1 MWYFDNHTRCENLHT
16 LEALQER
23 DSRRHYKTLAV
34 RAARRPCGL
43 GEGLSLLRE
52 DGRNALAAAY
62 TRVSQNK
69 RAARETRPKE
79 GWALAQESK
88 MYANGADDQRDEKDE
103 KDEHAGGVFSDL
115 SFAQILAT
123 ALAAGVSF
131 ALSSQIGVAGS
142 LIGAIVGAAAATV
155 ASTVLNN
162 LFSKSAEAIK
172 GAVAT
177 DANEAPA
184 AEKPA
189 ASASGETSLMPHP
202 VDADQPAGA
211 EAPAGATATQN
222 LAAGETRPATA
233 SLADDTEVKFAPSG
247 TRIAPASLRRAV
259 HESQRRDTKRRL
271 VVVSIVA
278 GIAAVLISA
287 LLVNALTE
295 GRGIGTTPGR
305 TQETT
310 TTEQTQTTQEKTETE
325 KPEETDKSEKPEKSA
340 ESDSTQTTD
349 TSSNS
354 DTTGST
360 TDSTTSNSG
369 TSSNSGNSS
378 SNSDSSSNSS
388 SNSSNNS
395 SSSTTTDSTGSN
407 SSTNSGSNS
416 SSTNSSSNNSS
427 GTDSTKSN
435 SSTSTT
441 KGTGSSSGSTGS
453 GATTSSTSSN

>member
-23 DSRRHYKTLAV
+23 DSCRHYKTLAG
-34 RAARRPCGL
+34 RPAQTPAGL
-43 GEGLSLLRE
+43 AEGLSLIRE
-52 DGRNALAAAY
+52 DGRNALTAAY
-62 TRVSQNK
+62 TRVSQNS

-88 MYANGADDQRDEKDE
+88 MYANGADDQRDKKDE
-103 KDEHAGGVFSDL
+103 KDERAGGVFGDL
-115 SFAQILAT
+115 SFAQILAS

-131 ALSSQIGVAGS
+131 SLSSQIGVAGS

-155 ASTVLNN
+155 ASSVLNN

-172 GAVAT
+172 GAVGT
-177 DANEAPA
+177 DAGEAPA

-189 ASASGETSLMPHP
+189 ASAAGETSLMPHP

-247 TRIAPASLRRAV
+247 TRIAPASLRHAV

-287 LLVNALTE
+287 LLVNALTQ
-295 GRGIGTTPGR
+295 GKGIGTTPGR

-310 TTEQTQTTQEKTETE
+310 ATEQAQTTKEQTEAE
-325 KPEETDKSEKPEKSA
+325 KPEETDKSEKSA
-340 ESDSTQTTD
+340 ESDSTQSTD

-369 TSSNSGNSS
+369 TSSNSGN
-378 SNSDSSSNSS
+378 NSSSSNSS
-388 SNSSNNS
+388 TGDG
-395 SSSTTTDSTGSN
+395 SSSTTNSTGSN

-416 SSTNSSSNNSS
+416 SSNSDSSNSSSS
-427 GTDSTKSN
+427 TDSTKGN
-435 SSTSTT
+435 GSTSAT

-453 GATTSSTSSN
+453 GATTSGTSGN

>member
-23 DSRRHYKTLAV
+23 DSCRHYKTLAV
-34 RAARRPCGL
+34 QAAQWPCGL

-62 TRVSQNK
+62 TRVSQNS

-88 MYANGADDQRDEKDE
+88 MYANGADDQRDKKDE
-103 KDEHAGGVFSDL
+103 QDEHAGGVFGDL

-155 ASTVLNN
+155 ASSVLNN

-172 GAVAT
+172 GAVST
-177 DANEAPA
+177 DANESPT

-189 ASASGETSLMPHP
+189 AASAAGETSLMPHP
-202 VDADQPAGA
+202 VDADQAAGA
-211 EAPAGATATQN
+211 NAPAGATATQN

-271 VVVSIVA
+271 VVVSVVA

-287 LLVNALTE
+287 LLVNALTQ
-295 GRGIGTTPGR
+295 GKGIGTTPGR

-310 TTEQTQTTQEKTETE
+310 ATEQAQTTKEQTEAE
-325 KPEETDKSEKPEKSA
+325 KPEEMDKSEKSA
-340 ESDSTQTTD
+340 ESDSTQSTD

-388 SNSSNNS
+388 SSSNNS
-395 SSSTTTDSTGSN
+395 SSSTTGDATGSS

-416 SSTNSSSNNSS
+416 SSNSDSSNSSSS
-427 GTDSTKSN
+427 TDSTKGN
-435 SSTSTT
+435 VSTSAT

-453 GATTSSTSSN
+453 GATTSGTSGN

>member
-1 MWYFDNHTRCENLHT
+1 MWYFNNHTRCENLHT

-23 DSRRHYKTLAV
+23 DSCRHYKTLAG
-34 RAARRPCGL
+34 RPAQTPAGL
-43 GEGLSLLRE
+43 AEGLSLIRE
-52 DGRNALAAAY
+52 DGRNALTAAY
-62 TRVSQNK
+62 TRVSQNS

-88 MYANGADDQRDEKDE
+88 MYANGADDQRDKKDE
-103 KDEHAGGVFSDL
+103 KDERAGGVFGDL
-115 SFAQILAT
+115 SFAQILAS

-131 ALSSQIGVAGS
+131 SLSSQIGVAGS

-155 ASTVLNN
+155 ASSVLNN

-177 DANEAPA
+177 DANESPT

-189 ASASGETSLMPHP
+189 ASAAGETSLMPHP

-259 HESQRRDTKRRL
+259 HESQRLDTKRRL
-271 VVVSIVA
+271 VVVSVVA

-287 LLVNALTE
+287 LLVNALTQ
-295 GRGIGTTPGR
+295 GKGIGTTPGR

-310 TTEQTQTTQEKTETE
+310 ATEQAQTTKEQTEAE
-325 KPEETDKSEKPEKSA
+325 KPEETNKSEKSA
-340 ESDSTQTTD
+340 ESDSAQTTD

-369 TSSNSGNSS
+369 TSSNSGN
-378 SNSDSSSNSS
+378 NSSSSNSS
-388 SNSSNNS
+388 TGDGSSSSNNS
-395 SSSTTTDSTGSN
+395 GSSSTTNSTGSN

-416 SSTNSSSNNSS
+416 SSNSDSSNSSSS
-427 GTDSTKSN
+427 TDSTKGN
-435 SSTSTT
+435 GSTSAT

-453 GATTSSTSSN
+453 GTTTSGTSGN

>member
-1 MWYFDNHTRCENLHT
+1 MWYFNNHTRCENLHT

-23 DSRRHYKTLAV
+23 DSCRHYKTLAV
-34 RAARRPCGL
+34 RAAPRTCGL
-43 GEGLSLLRE
+43 GEGLSLIRE
-52 DGRNALAAAY
+52 DGRNALVAAY
-62 TRVSQNK
+62 TRVSQNS

-88 MYANGADDQRDEKDE
+88 MYANGADDQRDKKDE
-103 KDEHAGGVFSDL
+103 KDERAGGVFGDL
-115 SFAQILAT
+115 SFAQILAS

-131 ALSSQIGVAGS
+131 SLSSQIGVAGS

-155 ASTVLNN
+155 ASSVLNN

-172 GAVAT
+172 GAVGT
-177 DANEAPA
+177 DAGEAPA

-189 ASASGETSLMPHP
+189 ASAAGETSLMPHP

-211 EAPAGATATQN
+211 EAPAGATATQS

-271 VVVSIVA
+271 VVVSVVA

-287 LLVNALTE
+287 LLVNALTQ
-295 GRGIGTTPGR
+295 GKGIGTTPGR

-310 TTEQTQTTQEKTETE
+310 ATEQAQTTKEQTEAE
-325 KPEETDKSEKPEKSA
+325 KPEETNKSEKSA
-340 ESDSTQTTD
+340 ESDSAQTTD
-349 TSSNS
+349 MSSNS

-369 TSSNSGNSS
+369 TSSNSGN
-378 SNSDSSSNSS
+378 NSSSSNSS
-388 SNSSNNS
+388 TGDG
-395 SSSTTTDSTGSN
+395 SSSTTNSTGSN

-416 SSTNSSSNNSS
+416 SSNSDSSNSSSS
-427 GTDSTKSN
+427 TDSTKGN
-435 SSTSTT
+435 GSTSAT

-453 GATTSSTSSN
+453 GTTTSGTSGN

>member
-1 MWYFDNHTRCENLHT
+1 MWYFNNHTRCENLHT

-23 DSRRHYKTLAV
+23 DSCRHYKTLAV
-34 RAARRPCGL
+34 RAAPRTCGL
-43 GEGLSLLRE
+43 GEGLSLIRE
-52 DGRNALAAAY
+52 DGRNALVAAY
-62 TRVSQNK
+62 TRVSQNS

-88 MYANGADDQRDEKDE
+88 MYANGADDQRDKKDE
-103 KDEHAGGVFSDL
+103 KDERAGGVFGDL
-115 SFAQILAT
+115 SFAQILAS

-131 ALSSQIGVAGS
+131 SLSSQIGVAGS

-155 ASTVLNN
+155 ASSVLNN

-172 GAVAT
+172 GAVGT
-177 DANEAPA
+177 DASEAPT

-189 ASASGETSLMPHP
+189 ASAAGETSLMPHP

-259 HESQRRDTKRRL
+259 HESQRLDTKRRL
-271 VVVSIVA
+271 VVVSVVA

-287 LLVNALTE
+287 LLVNALTQ
-295 GRGIGTTPGR
+295 GKGIGTTPGR

-310 TTEQTQTTQEKTETE
+310 ATEQAQTTKEQTEAE
-325 KPEETDKSEKPEKSA
+325 KPEETNKSEKSA
-340 ESDSTQTTD
+340 ESDSAQTTD

-369 TSSNSGNSS
+369 TSSNSGN
-378 SNSDSSSNSS
+378 NSSSSNSS
-388 SNSSNNS
+388 TGDGSSSSNNS
-395 SSSTTTDSTGSN
+395 GSSSTTNSTGSN

-416 SSTNSSSNNSS
+416 SSNSDSSNSSSS
-427 GTDSTKSN
+427 TDSTKGN
-435 SSTSTT
+435 GSTSAT

-453 GATTSSTSSN
+453 GTTTSGTSGN

>member
-23 DSRRHYKTLAV
+23 DSCRHYKTLAG
-34 RAARRPCGL
+34 RPAQTPAGL
-43 GEGLSLLRE
+43 TEGLSLIRE

-62 TRVSQNK
+62 TRVSQNR

-88 MYANGADDQRDEKDE
+88 MYANGADDQRDKKDE
-103 KDEHAGGVFSDL
+103 QDERAGGVFGDL
-115 SFAQILAT
+115 SFAQILAS

-131 ALSSQIGVAGS
+131 SLSSQIGVAGS

-155 ASTVLNN
+155 ASSVLNN

-172 GAVAT
+172 GAVST
-177 DANEAPA
+177 DAGEAPA

-189 ASASGETSLMPHP
+189 ASAAGETSLMPHP
-202 VDADQPAGA
+202 VDADQPVGA
-211 EAPAGATATQN
+211 EPPAGATATQN

-287 LLVNALTE
+287 LLVNALTQ
-295 GRGIGTTPGR
+295 GKGIGTTPGR

-310 TTEQTQTTQEKTETE
+310 ATEQAQTTKEQTEAE
-325 KPEETDKSEKPEKSA
+325 KPEETDKSEKSA
-340 ESDSTQTTD
+340 ESDSTQSTD

-369 TSSNSGNSS
+369 TSSNSGN
-378 SNSDSSSNSS
+378 NSSSSNSS
-388 SNSSNNS
+388 TGDGSSSSNNS
-395 SSSTTTDSTGSN
+395 GSSSTTNSTGSN

-416 SSTNSSSNNSS
+416 SSTSDSSNSSSS
-427 GTDSTKSN
+427 TDSTKGN
-435 SSTSTT
+435 GSTSAT

-453 GATTSSTSSN
+453 GATTSGTSGN

>member
-23 DSRRHYKTLAV
+23 DSCRHYKTLAG
-34 RAARRPCGL
+34 RPAQTPAGL
-43 GEGLSLLRE
+43 AEGLSLIRE
-52 DGRNALAAAY
+52 DGRNALTAAY
-62 TRVSQNK
+62 TRVSQNS

-88 MYANGADDQRDEKDE
+88 MYANGADDQRDKKDE
-103 KDEHAGGVFSDL
+103 QDERAGGVFGDL
-115 SFAQILAT
+115 SFAQILAS

-131 ALSSQIGVAGS
+131 SLSSQIGVAGS

-155 ASTVLNN
+155 ASSVLNN

-177 DANEAPA
+177 DANESPT

-189 ASASGETSLMPHP
+189 ASAAGETSLMPHP
-202 VDADQPAGA
+202 VDADQPVGA

-271 VVVSIVA
+271 VVVSVVA

-287 LLVNALTE
+287 LLVNALTQ
-295 GRGIGTTPGR
+295 GKGIGTTPGR

-310 TTEQTQTTQEKTETE
+310 ATEQAQTTKEQTEAE
-325 KPEETDKSEKPEKSA
+325 KPEETDKSEKSA
-340 ESDSTQTTD
+340 ESDSTQTPD
-349 TSSNS
+349 TSLNS

-388 SNSSNNS
+388 SSSNNS
-395 SSSTTTDSTGSN
+395 GSSSTTNSTGSN

-416 SSTNSSSNNSS
+416 SSTSDSSNSSSS
-427 GTDSTKSN
+427 TDSTKGN
-435 SSTSTT
+435 GSTSAT

-453 GATTSSTSSN
+453 GATTSSTSGN

>member
-23 DSRRHYKTLAV
+23 DSCRHYKTLAG
-34 RAARRPCGL
+34 RPAQTPAGL
-43 GEGLSLLRE
+43 AEGLSLIRE
-52 DGRNALAAAY
+52 DGRNALTAAY
-62 TRVSQNK
+62 TRVSQNS

-88 MYANGADDQRDEKDE
+88 MYANGADDQRDKKDE
-103 KDEHAGGVFSDL
+103 QDEHAGGVFGDL
-115 SFAQILAT
+115 SFAQILAS

-131 ALSSQIGVAGS
+131 SLSSQIGVAGS

-155 ASTVLNN
+155 ASSVLNN

-177 DANEAPA
+177 DANESPT

-189 ASASGETSLMPHP
+189 AFAAGETSLMPHP
-202 VDADQPAGA
+202 VDADQPVGA

-222 LAAGETRPATA
+222 LAAGETRPGTA

-271 VVVSIVA
+271 VVVSVVA

-287 LLVNALTE
+287 LLVNALTQ
-295 GRGIGTTPGR
+295 GKGIGTTPGR

-310 TTEQTQTTQEKTETE
+310 ATEQAQTTKEQTEAE
-325 KPEETDKSEKPEKSA
+325 KPEETDKSEKSA
-340 ESDSTQTTD
+340 ESDSTQTPD

-388 SNSSNNS
+388 SSSNNS
-395 SSSTTTDSTGSN
+395 GSSSTTNSTGSN

-416 SSTNSSSNNSS
+416 SSTSDSSNSSSS
-427 GTDSTKSN
+427 TDSTKGN
-435 SSTSTT
+435 GSTSAT

-453 GATTSSTSSN
+453 GATTSSTSGN

>member
-23 DSRRHYKTLAV
+23 DSCRHYKTLAG
-34 RAARRPCGL
+34 RPAQTPAGL
-43 GEGLSLLRE
+43 AEGLSLIRE
-52 DGRNALAAAY
+52 DGRNALTAAY
-62 TRVSQNK
+62 TRVSQNS

-88 MYANGADDQRDEKDE
+88 MYANGADDQRDKKDE
-103 KDEHAGGVFSDL
+103 QDERAGGVFGDL
-115 SFAQILAT
+115 SFAQILAS

-131 ALSSQIGVAGS
+131 SLSSQIGVAGS

-155 ASTVLNN
+155 ASSVLNN

-172 GAVAT
+172 AAVAT
-177 DANEAPA
+177 DANESPT

-189 ASASGETSLMPHP
+189 ASAAGETSLMPHP
-202 VDADQPAGA
+202 VDADQPVGA

-222 LAAGETRPATA
+222 LAAGETRPGTA

-271 VVVSIVA
+271 VVVSVVA

-287 LLVNALTE
+287 LLVNALTQ
-295 GRGIGTTPGR
+295 GKGIGTTPGR

-310 TTEQTQTTQEKTETE
+310 ATEQAQTTKEQTEAE
-325 KPEETDKSEKPEKSA
+325 KPEETDKSEKSA
-340 ESDSTQTTD
+340 ESDSTQTPD

-388 SNSSNNS
+388 SSSNNS
-395 SSSTTTDSTGSN
+395 GSSSTTNSTGSN

-416 SSTNSSSNNSS
+416 SSTSDSSNSSSS
-427 GTDSTKSN
+427 TDSTKGN
-435 SSTSTT
+435 GSTSAT

-453 GATTSSTSSN
+453 GATTSSTSGN

>member
-1 MWYFDNHTRCENLHT
+1 MWYFNNHTRCENLHT

-23 DSRRHYKTLAV
+23 DSCRHYKTLAV
-34 RAARRPCGL
+34 RAAPRPRGL
-43 GEGLSLLRE
+43 GEGLSLIRE
-52 DGRNALAAAY
+52 DGRNALVAAY
-62 TRVSQNK
+62 TRVSQNS

-88 MYANGADDQRDEKDE
+88 MYANGADDQRDKKDE
-103 KDEHAGGVFSDL
+103 KDERAGGVFGDL
-115 SFAQILAT
+115 SFAQILAS

-131 ALSSQIGVAGS
+131 SLSSQIGVAGS

-155 ASTVLNN
+155 ASSVLNN

-172 GAVAT
+172 GAVGT
-177 DANEAPA
+177 DASEAPT

-189 ASASGETSLMPHP
+189 ASAAGETSLMPHP

-259 HESQRRDTKRRL
+259 HESQRLDTKRRL
-271 VVVSIVA
+271 VVVSVVA

-287 LLVNALTE
+287 LLVNALTQ
-295 GRGIGTTPGR
+295 GKGIGTTPGR

-310 TTEQTQTTQEKTETE
+310 ATEQAQTTKEQTEA
-325 KPEETDKSEKPEKSA
+325 EETDKSEKSA
-340 ESDSTQTTD
+340 ESDSAQTTD

-369 TSSNSGNSS
+369 TSSNSGN
-378 SNSDSSSNSS
+378 NSSSSNSS
-388 SNSSNNS
+388 TGDGSSSSNNS
-395 SSSTTTDSTGSN
+395 GSSSTTNSTGSN

-416 SSTNSSSNNSS
+416 SSNSDSSNSSSS
-427 GTDSTKSN
+427 TDSTKGN
-435 SSTSTT
+435 GSTSAT

-453 GATTSSTSSN
+453 GTTTSGTSGN

>member
-23 DSRRHYKTLAV
+23 DSCRHYKTLAG
-34 RAARRPCGL
+34 RPAQTPAGL
-43 GEGLSLLRE
+43 AEGLSLIRE
-52 DGRNALAAAY
+52 DGRNALTAAY
-62 TRVSQNK
+62 TRVSQNS

-88 MYANGADDQRDEKDE
+88 MYANGADDQRDKKDE
-103 KDEHAGGVFSDL
+103 QDERAGGVFGDL
-115 SFAQILAT
+115 SFAQILAS

-131 ALSSQIGVAGS
+131 SLSSQIGVAGS

-155 ASTVLNN
+155 ASSVLNN

-177 DANEAPA
+177 DANESPT

-189 ASASGETSLMPHP
+189 ASAAGETSLMPHP
-202 VDADQPAGA
+202 VDADQPVGA

-222 LAAGETRPATA
+222 LAAGETRPGTG

-271 VVVSIVA
+271 VVVSVVA

-287 LLVNALTE
+287 LLVNALTQ
-295 GRGIGTTPGR
+295 GKGIGTTPGR

-310 TTEQTQTTQEKTETE
+310 ATEQAQTTKEQTEAE
-325 KPEETDKSEKPEKSA
+325 KPEETDKSEKSA
-340 ESDSTQTTD
+340 ESDSTQTPD

-388 SNSSNNS
+388 SSSNNS
-395 SSSTTTDSTGSN
+395 GSSSTTNSTGSN

-416 SSTNSSSNNSS
+416 SSTSDSSNSSSS
-427 GTDSTKSN
+427 TDSTKGN
-435 SSTSTT
+435 GSTSAT

-453 GATTSSTSSN
+453 GATTSSTSGN

>member
-23 DSRRHYKTLAV
+23 DSCRHYKTLAG
-34 RAARRPCGL
+34 RPAQTPAGL
-43 GEGLSLLRE
+43 AEGLSLIRE
-52 DGRNALAAAY
+52 DGRNALVAAY
-62 TRVSQNK
+62 TRVSQNS

-88 MYANGADDQRDEKDE
+88 MYANGADDQRDKKDE
-103 KDEHAGGVFSDL
+103 KDERAGGVFGDL
-115 SFAQILAT
+115 SFAQILAS

-131 ALSSQIGVAGS
+131 SLSSQIGVAGS

-155 ASTVLNN
+155 ASSVLNN

-172 GAVAT
+172 GAVGT
-177 DANEAPA
+177 DAGEAPA

-189 ASASGETSLMPHP
+189 ASAAGETSLMPHP

-211 EAPAGATATQN
+211 EAPAGATATQS

-271 VVVSIVA
+271 VVVSVVA

-287 LLVNALTE
+287 LLVNALTQ
-295 GRGIGTTPGR
+295 GKGIGTTPGR

-310 TTEQTQTTQEKTETE
+310 ATEQAQTTKEQTEAE
-325 KPEETDKSEKPEKSA
+325 KPEETDKSEKSA
-340 ESDSTQTTD
+340 ESDSAQTTD

-369 TSSNSGNSS
+369 TSSNSGN
-378 SNSDSSSNSS
+378 NSSSSNSS
-388 SNSSNNS
+388 TGDG
-395 SSSTTTDSTGSN
+395 SSSTTNSTGSN

-416 SSTNSSSNNSS
+416 SSNSDSSNSSSS
-427 GTDSTKSN
+427 TDSTKGN
-435 SSTSTT
+435 GSTSAT

-453 GATTSSTSSN
+453 GTTTSGTSGN

>member
-23 DSRRHYKTLAV
+23 DSCRHYKTLAG
-34 RAARRPCGL
+34 RPAQTPAGL
-43 GEGLSLLRE
+43 AEGLSLIRE
-52 DGRNALAAAY
+52 DGRNALTAAY
-62 TRVSQNK
+62 TRVSQNS

-88 MYANGADDQRDEKDE
+88 MYANGADDQRDKKDE
-103 KDEHAGGVFSDL
+103 QDERAGGVFGDL
-115 SFAQILAT
+115 SFAQILAS

-131 ALSSQIGVAGS
+131 SLSSQIGVAGS

-155 ASTVLNN
+155 ASSVLNN

-177 DANEAPA
+177 DANESPT

-189 ASASGETSLMPHP
+189 ASAAGETSLMPHP
-202 VDADQPAGA
+202 VDADQPVGA

-271 VVVSIVA
+271 VVVSVVA

-287 LLVNALTE
+287 LLVNALTQ
-295 GRGIGTTPGR
+295 GKGIGTTPGR

-310 TTEQTQTTQEKTETE
+310 ATEQAQTTKEQTEAE
-325 KPEETDKSEKPEKSA
+325 KPEETDKSKKSA
-340 ESDSTQTTD
+340 ESDSTQTPD

-378 SNSDSSSNSS
+378 SKSDSSSNSS
-388 SNSSNNS
+388 SSSNNS
-395 SSSTTTDSTGSN
+395 GSSSTTNSTGSN

-416 SSTNSSSNNSS
+416 SSTSDSSNSSSS
-427 GTDSTKSN
+427 TDSTKGN
-435 SSTSTT
+435 GSTSAT

-453 GATTSSTSSN
+453 GATTSSTSGN

>member
-23 DSRRHYKTLAV
+23 DSCRHYKTLAG
-34 RAARRPCGL
+34 RPAQTPAGL
-43 GEGLSLLRE
+43 AEGLSLIRE
-52 DGRNALAAAY
+52 DGRNALVAAY
-62 TRVSQNK
+62 TRVSQNS

-88 MYANGADDQRDEKDE
+88 MYANGADDQRDKKDE
-103 KDEHAGGVFSDL
+103 QDERAGGVFGDL
-115 SFAQILAT
+115 SFAQILAS

-131 ALSSQIGVAGS
+131 SLSSQIGVAGS

-155 ASTVLNN
+155 ASSVLNN

-177 DANEAPA
+177 DANESPT

-189 ASASGETSLMPHP
+189 ASAAGETSLMPHP
-202 VDADQPAGA
+202 VDADQPVGA
-211 EAPAGATATQN
+211 EAPAGATATQS

-271 VVVSIVA
+271 VVVSVVA

-287 LLVNALTE
+287 LLVNALTQ
-295 GRGIGTTPGR
+295 GKGIGTTPGR

-310 TTEQTQTTQEKTETE
+310 ATEQAQTTKEQTEAE
-325 KPEETDKSEKPEKSA
+325 KPEETDKSEKSA
-340 ESDSTQTTD
+340 ESDSTQTPD

-388 SNSSNNS
+388 SSSNNS
-395 SSSTTTDSTGSN
+395 GSSSTTNSTGSN

-416 SSTNSSSNNSS
+416 SSTSDSSNSSSS
-427 GTDSTKSN
+427 TDSTKGN
-435 SSTSTT
+435 GSTSAT

-453 GATTSSTSSN
+453 GATTSGTSGN

>member
-1 MWYFDNHTRCENLHT
+1 MWYFNNHTRCENLHT

-23 DSRRHYKTLAV
+23 DSCRHYKTLAV
-34 RAARRPCGL
+34 RAASRPCGL
-43 GEGLSLLRE
+43 GEGLSLIRE
-52 DGRNALAAAY
+52 DGRNALVAAY
-62 TRVSQNK
+62 TRVSQNS

-88 MYANGADDQRDEKDE
+88 MYANGADDQRDKKDE
-103 KDEHAGGVFSDL
+103 KDERAGGVFGDL
-115 SFAQILAT
+115 SFAQILAS

-131 ALSSQIGVAGS
+131 SLSSQIGVAGS

-155 ASTVLNN
+155 ASSVLNN

-172 GAVAT
+172 GAVGT
-177 DANEAPA
+177 DAGEAPA

-189 ASASGETSLMPHP
+189 ASAAGETSLMPHP

-247 TRIAPASLRRAV
+247 TRIAPASLRRVV

-271 VVVSIVA
+271 VVVSVVA

-287 LLVNALTE
+287 LLVNALTQ
-295 GRGIGTTPGR
+295 GKGIGTTPGR

-310 TTEQTQTTQEKTETE
+310 ATEQAQTTKEQTEAE
-325 KPEETDKSEKPEKSA
+325 KPEETDKSEKSA
-340 ESDSTQTTD
+340 ESDSAQTTD

-369 TSSNSGNSS
+369 TSSNSGN
-378 SNSDSSSNSS
+378 NSSSSNSS
-388 SNSSNNS
+388 TGDG
-395 SSSTTTDSTGSN
+395 SSSTTNSTGSN

-416 SSTNSSSNNSS
+416 SSNSDSSNSSSS
-427 GTDSTKSN
+427 TDSTKGN
-435 SSTSTT
+435 DSTSAT

-453 GATTSSTSSN
+453 GTTTSGTSGN

>member
-1 MWYFDNHTRCENLHT
+1 MWYFNNHTRCENLHT

-23 DSRRHYKTLAV
+23 DSCRHYKTLAV
-34 RAARRPCGL
+34 RAAPRPCGL
-43 GEGLSLLRE
+43 GEGLSLIRE
-52 DGRNALAAAY
+52 DGRNALVAAY
-62 TRVSQNK
+62 TRVSQNS

-88 MYANGADDQRDEKDE
+88 MYANGADDQRDKKDE
-103 KDEHAGGVFSDL
+103 KDERAGGVFGDL
-115 SFAQILAT
+115 SFAQILAS

-131 ALSSQIGVAGS
+131 SLSSQIGVAGS

-155 ASTVLNN
+155 ASSVLNN

-172 GAVAT
+172 GAVGT
-177 DANEAPA
+177 DAGEAPT

-189 ASASGETSLMPHP
+189 ASAAGETSLMPHP

-259 HESQRRDTKRRL
+259 HESQRLDTKRRL
-271 VVVSIVA
+271 VVVSVVA

-287 LLVNALTE
+287 LLVNALTQ
-295 GRGIGTTPGR
+295 GKGIGTTPGR

-310 TTEQTQTTQEKTETE
+310 ATEQAQTTKEQTEAE
-325 KPEETDKSEKPEKSA
+325 KPEETDKSEKSA
-340 ESDSTQTTD
+340 ESDSAQTTD

-369 TSSNSGNSS
+369 TSSNSGN
-378 SNSDSSSNSS
+378 NSSSSNSS
-388 SNSSNNS
+388 TGDG
-395 SSSTTTDSTGSN
+395 SSSTTNSAGSN

-416 SSTNSSSNNSS
+416 SSNSDSSNSSSS
-427 GTDSTKSN
+427 TDSTKGN
-435 SSTSTT
+435 GSTSAT

-453 GATTSSTSSN
+453 GTTTSGTSGN

>member
-23 DSRRHYKTLAV
+23 DSCRHYKTLAG
-34 RAARRPCGL
+34 RPAQTPAGL
-43 GEGLSLLRE
+43 AEGLSLIRE
-52 DGRNALAAAY
+52 DGRNALTAAY
-62 TRVSQNK
+62 TRVSQNS

-88 MYANGADDQRDEKDE
+88 MYANGADDQRDKKDE
-103 KDEHAGGVFSDL
+103 QDERAGEVFGNL
-115 SFAQILAT
+115 SFAQILAS

-131 ALSSQIGVAGS
+131 SLSSQIGVAGS

-155 ASTVLNN
+155 ASSVLNN

-172 GAVAT
+172 AAVAT
-177 DANEAPA
+177 DANESPT

-189 ASASGETSLMPHP
+189 ASAAGETSLMPHP
-202 VDADQPAGA
+202 VDADQPVGA

-247 TRIAPASLRRAV
+247 TRIAPASLRHAV

-287 LLVNALTE
+287 LLVNALTQ
-295 GRGIGTTPGR
+295 GKGIGTTPGR

-310 TTEQTQTTQEKTETE
+310 ATEQAQTTKEQTEAE
-325 KPEETDKSEKPEKSA
+325 KPEETDKSEKSA
-340 ESDSTQTTD
+340 ESDSTQSTD

-369 TSSNSGNSS
+369 TSSNSGN
-378 SNSDSSSNSS
+378 NSSSSNSS
-388 SNSSNNS
+388 TGDGSSSSNNS
-395 SSSTTTDSTGSN
+395 GSSSTTNSTGSN

-416 SSTNSSSNNSS
+416 SSTSDSSNSSSS
-427 GTDSTKSN
+427 TDSTKGN
-435 SSTSTT
+435 GSTSAT

-453 GATTSSTSSN
+453 GATTSGTSGN

>member
-23 DSRRHYKTLAV
+23 DSCRHYKTLAG
-34 RAARRPCGL
+34 RPAQTPAGL
-43 GEGLSLLRE
+43 AEGLSLIRE
-52 DGRNALAAAY
+52 DGRNALTAAY
-62 TRVSQNK
+62 TRVSQNS

-88 MYANGADDQRDEKDE
+88 MYANGADDQRDKKDE
-103 KDEHAGGVFSDL
+103 QDERAGGVFGDL
-115 SFAQILAT
+115 SFAQILAS

-131 ALSSQIGVAGS
+131 SLSSQIGVAGS

-155 ASTVLNN
+155 ASSVLNN

-177 DANEAPA
+177 DANESPT

-189 ASASGETSLMPHP
+189 ASAAGETSLMPHP
-202 VDADQPAGA
+202 VDADQPVGA

-222 LAAGETRPATA
+222 LAAGETRPGTA

-271 VVVSIVA
+271 VVVSVVA

-287 LLVNALTE
+287 LLVNALTQ
-295 GRGIGTTPGR
+295 GKGIGTTPGR

-310 TTEQTQTTQEKTETE
+310 ATEQAQTTKEQTEAE
-325 KPEETDKSEKPEKSA
+325 KPEETDKSEKSA
-340 ESDSTQTTD
+340 ESDSTQTPD

-388 SNSSNNS
+388 SSSNNS
-395 SSSTTTDSTGSN
+395 GSSSTTNSAGSN

-416 SSTNSSSNNSS
+416 SSTSDSSNSSSS
-427 GTDSTKSN
+427 TDSTKGN
-435 SSTSTT
+435 GSTSAT

-453 GATTSSTSSN
+453 GATTSSTSGN

>member
-1 MWYFDNHTRCENLHT
+1 MWYFNNHTRCENLHT

-23 DSRRHYKTLAV
+23 DSCRHYKTLAV
-34 RAARRPCGL
+34 RAAPRPCGL
-43 GEGLSLLRE
+43 GEGLSLIRE
-52 DGRNALAAAY
+52 DGRNALVAAY
-62 TRVSQNK
+62 TRVSQNS

-88 MYANGADDQRDEKDE
+88 MYANGADDQRDKKDE
-103 KDEHAGGVFSDL
+103 KDERAGGVFGDL
-115 SFAQILAT
+115 SFAQILAS

-131 ALSSQIGVAGS
+131 SLSSQIGVAGS

-155 ASTVLNN
+155 ASSVLNN

-172 GAVAT
+172 GAVGT
-177 DANEAPA
+177 DAGEAPT

-189 ASASGETSLMPHP
+189 ASAAGETSLMPHP

-259 HESQRRDTKRRL
+259 HESQRLDTKRRL
-271 VVVSIVA
+271 VVVSVVA

-287 LLVNALTE
+287 LLVNALTQ
-295 GRGIGTTPGR
+295 GKGIGTTPGR

-310 TTEQTQTTQEKTETE
+310 ATEQAQTTKEQTE
-325 KPEETDKSEKPEKSA
+325 PEETNKSEKSA
-340 ESDSTQTTD
+340 ESDSAQTTD

-354 DTTGST
+354 DTTGSI

-369 TSSNSGNSS
+369 TSSNSGN
-378 SNSDSSSNSS
+378 NSSSSNSS
-388 SNSSNNS
+388 TGDGSSSSNNS
-395 SSSTTTDSTGSN
+395 GSSSTTNSTGSN

-416 SSTNSSSNNSS
+416 SSNSDSSNSSSS
-427 GTDSTKSN
+427 TDSTKGN
-435 SSTSTT
+435 GSTSAT

-453 GATTSSTSSN
+453 GTTTSGTSGN

>member
-16 LEALQER
+16 LEGLQER
-23 DSRRHYKTLAV
+23 DSCRHYKTLAV
-34 RAARRPCGL
+34 RAAQRPCGL
-43 GEGLSLLRE
+43 GEGLSLIRE

-62 TRVSQNK
+62 TRVSQNS

-88 MYANGADDQRDEKDE
+88 MYANGADDQRDKKDE
-103 KDEHAGGVFSDL
+103 QDERAGGVFGDL

-155 ASTVLNN
+155 ASSVLNN

-172 GAVAT
+172 GAVST
-177 DANEAPA
+177 DAGEAPA

-189 ASASGETSLMPHP
+189 ASAAGETSLMPHP

-271 VVVSIVA
+271 VVVSVVA

-287 LLVNALTE
+287 LLVNALTQ
-295 GRGIGTTPGR
+295 GKGIGTTPGR

-310 TTEQTQTTQEKTETE
+310 TTEQAQTTKEQTEAE
-325 KPEETDKSEKPEKSA
+325 KPAETDKSEKPA
-340 ESDSTQTTD
+340 EPNSNQTTD

-354 DTTGST
+354 DSTGST

-378 SNSDSSSNSS
+378 SNSDSSSSNS

-395 SSSTTTDSTGSN
+395 SSSTTGDSTGSN
-407 SSTNSGSNS
+407 SSTNSGSKSSSNSDSSNS
-416 SSTNSSSNNSS
+416 SSS
-427 GTDSTKSN
+427 TDSTKGN
-435 SSTSTT
+435 GSTSAT

-453 GATTSSTSSN
+453 GTTTSGTSGN

>member
-34 RAARRPCGL
+34 RAAQWPCGL

-155 ASTVLNN
+155 ASSVLNN

-177 DANEAPA
+177 DANESPA
-184 AEKPA
+184 AEKPAA

-202 VDADQPAGA
+202 VDADQPVGA

-233 SLADDTEVKFAPSG
+233 SLADDTEVKFASSG

-287 LLVNALTE
+287 LLVNALTQ
-295 GRGIGTTPGR
+295 GKGIGTTPGR

-310 TTEQTQTTQEKTETE
+310 ATEQAQTTKEQTEAE
-325 KPEETDKSEKPEKSA
+325 KPEETDKSEKSA
-340 ESDSTQTTD
+340 ESDSTQSTD

-369 TSSNSGNSS
+369 TSSNSGN
-378 SNSDSSSNSS
+378 NSSSSNSS
-388 SNSSNNS
+388 TGDGSSSSNNS
-395 SSSTTTDSTGSN
+395 GSSSTTNSTGSN

-416 SSTNSSSNNSS
+416 SSTSDSSNSSSS
-427 GTDSTKSN
+427 TDSTKGN
-435 SSTSTT
+435 GSTSAT

-453 GATTSSTSSN
+453 GATTSGTSGN